1 MKWLIC
7 IVFLFSF
14 LFFLY
19 IPTFAQSNEVIVSGF
34 VRDSTSGEALI
45 GTNILL
51 YKDSLN
57 LKQTP
62 FNGTATNTYGF
73 YALPGIVKGIYY
85 IIVRNIGY
93 RTIIRQLM
101 ISVDKGRVQYNFNM
115 TPEDIQM
122 PEVVVK
128 DKKQSEINTSTI
140 DVNPN
145 LLKQLPSLSGEMDLL
160 KTLQLLPGIKVANEI
175 SNGIYVRGGSPD
187 QTLTLVDGVI
197 VYNPSHLG
205 NFASTFNSDAIQNVR
220 LIKSNF
226 PAEYGE
232 RLGSVLDIKLR
243 SGTKEKEKG
252 KIGLGLI
259 NSNFMLEGPVGAK
272 ATYMIAGRK
281 MYYDFIQNEYFKS
294 DIIPRYNFY
303 DANMKI
309 TITSSE
315 SDIYTLSGMY
325 SQDNLYNP
333 VNSNGVNYNI
343 QWKNAL
349 ASVRW
354 LHINSNS
361 LFITSSLSVINYESK
376 SVLED
381 KTKSATATSFF
392 SLSKLTDVYA
402 NTNAESYLSKKNT
415 FKVGA
420 EIAFHKYSLIYSN
433 FYNPLLESSL
443 NYLPDLFSMKS
454 AVYIQD
460 EGNITNW
467 FKTNIGVR
475 GFYFR
480 SKNYF
485 GIEPRFSAQF
495 VLTDNLTLNASYAVA
510 HQFLHL
516 IVRNDIT
523 LPTDLWYP
531 STKTIDPSKSAQ
543 YVLGIDYNLFNK
555 QYVFSIEGYYKNMKN
570 LYEFENAPTFK
581 IGESISELLL
591 KGEGEAYGIEFFANK
606 TVGDLVGW
614 IGYTLSWTKRKF
626 DLLNAGYVYY
636 PRYDRRHDVSLVLA
650 YKLND
655 HWHLGLTWSFSSG
668 QGYTIPTGQY
678 QFQTIGATEQSSLQF
693 NYTGRNEFRFPSYN
707 KLDLSAAYNFDWGK
721 YSFETYLSIYNVY
734 NRHNPFSYYIT
745 YSNQSGSQS
754 NFEMPE
760 LKQITLFPFIP
771 TIGVNINF

>member
-1 MKWLIC
+1 MI
-7 IVFLFSF
+7 SF
-14 LFFLY
+14 LSFLSFQ
-19 IPTFAQSNEVIVSGF
+19 IFAQSDKVIVSGF
-34 VRDSTSGEALI
+34 VRDSSSGEALI

-51 YKDSLN
+51 YKDSLDI
-57 LKQTP
+57 KKTP

-73 YALPGIVKGIYY
+73 YALAGLNKGIYY

-93 RTIIRQLM
+93 KTIIRKLT
-101 ISVDKGRVQYNFNM
+101 IAAAKGRVQYDFNM
-115 TPEDIQM
+115 IQENIQL
-122 PEVVVK
+122 PEVVVR
-128 DKKQSEINTSTI
+128 DKKQSEVNTSTI
-140 DVNPN
+140 DVSPN

-197 VYNPSHLG
+197 LYNPSHLG
-205 NFASTFNSDAIQNVR
+205 NFASTFNSNAIQNVR

-232 RLGSVLDIKLR
+232 RLGSVLDVKLR

-259 NSNFMLEGPVGAK
+259 NSNFMFEGPVGTK

-281 MYYDFIQNEYFKS
+281 MYYDFIQNDYLKS

-303 DANMKI
+303 DANIKI

-315 SDIYTLSGMY
+315 SNIYTLSGMF
-325 SQDNLYNP
+325 SRDNLYNP
-333 VNSNGVNYNI
+333 VNSDGVNYNI

-349 ASVRW
+349 ASLRW
-354 LHINSNS
+354 LHINSKS
-361 LFITSSLSVINYESK
+361 LFITSSLSFINYESK

-381 KTKSATATSFF
+381 KTKSATATSFY
-392 SLSKLTDVYA
+392 SLSNLTDIYA
-402 NTNAESYLSKKNT
+402 STNAESYWSKNNT
-415 FKVGA
+415 FKAGT

-433 FYNPLLESSL
+433 FYNPLLESNL
-443 NYLPDLFSMKS
+443 NYLPDIISMK
-454 AVYIQD
+454 AAIYVQN
-460 EGNITNW
+460 EGKITDW
-467 FKTNIGVR
+467 FKTNIGAR
-475 GFYFR
+475 GYYFR
-480 SKNYF
+480 QKKYF
-485 GIEPRFSAQF
+485 SIEPRLSAQF
-495 VLTDNLTLNASYAVA
+495 ILSDNLTLNASYAIA

-543 YVLGIDYNLFNK
+543 YVIGLDYNLFNK
-555 QYVFSIEGYYKNMKN
+555 QYVFSLEGYYKDMKN

-581 IGESISELLL
+581 IGESISELLQ
-591 KGEGEAYGIEFFANK
+591 KGEGEAYGVEFFANK
-606 TVGDLVGW
+606 TMGDFVGW
-614 IGYTLSWTKRKF
+614 FGYTLAWTKRKF
-626 DLLNAGYVYY
+626 DYLNAGKVYY
-636 PRYDRRHDVSLVLA
+636 PRYDRRHDISLVLT
-650 YKLND
+650 YKLYD
-655 HWHLGLTWSFSSG
+655 HWHFGMTWSYSSG

-678 QFQTIGATEQSSLQF
+678 QFQSVSPVEQNRLQF
-693 NYTGRNEFRFPSYN
+693 NYTGRNEYRFPAYN
-707 KLDLSAAYNFDWGK
+707 KLDLNATYKFDWGK

-745 YSNQSGSQS
+745 YSNQTGADS
-754 NFEMPE
+754 NFEIPE

-771 TIGVNINF
+771 TAGVNINF